1 MTNETINEPQTNNEP
16 KEPSE
21 NSAPEQVGG
30 ADDADYV
37 FDAVDGVDAELAKN
51 FDAGFAKYA
60 KDAGID
66 KDGASKLRQSM
77 LGALAEQAKTR
88 QSEQK
93 AYNDKCAAEIK
104 EMFGAEYDARMNAVS
119 SLIEKADGMP
129 NGEFRKFFNGT
140 GLMSDPTFIKFMDM
154 IVRVMPS
161 EGNFYGSKSR
171 ADSAEDIKAEIAS
184 LMSGEAYLDGTNSGH
199 RDAVEKV
206 YALRRRLAGEA

>member
-1 MTNETINEPQTNNEP
+1 MSEETTNAIENTDAKAVETAAGNTVAGDE
-16 KEPSE
+16 
-21 NSAPEQVGG
+21 
-30 ADDADYV
+30 ADYV
-37 FDAVDGVDAELAKN
+37 FDAVDGIDAELAKN

-66 KDGASKLRQSM
+66 KDGASKLRASM
-77 LGALAEQAKTR
+77 LGALAEQGKTR
-88 QSEQK
+88 AAELK

-119 SLIEKADGMP
+119 SLIAQADGMP

-140 GLMSDPTFIKFMDM
+140 GLMNDPTFIRFMDM
-154 IVRVMPS
+154 IARVMPG
-161 EGNFYGSKSR
+161 ESKMFSTK
-171 ADSAEDIKAEIAS
+171 AAVDSAQDVKAEIAA